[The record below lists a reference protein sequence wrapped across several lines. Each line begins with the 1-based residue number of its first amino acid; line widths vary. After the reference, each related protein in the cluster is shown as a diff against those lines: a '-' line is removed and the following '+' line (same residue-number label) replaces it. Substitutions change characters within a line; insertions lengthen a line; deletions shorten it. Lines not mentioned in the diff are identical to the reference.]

1 MSFIDRILQVPSY
14 GWETDKGEF
23 VVPTKMQLFREA
35 FSRIN
40 IFKTRRNWISLVSWV
55 MLLCFTPFLV
65 FFLFYHFSW
74 ILFGIIVVYSMV
86 IMGTHGTIWFHRYC
100 THKSYKFSH
109 PIWRII
115 TQNLVIK
122 TFPEEIYVVSHHVHH
137 VKSDVPGDPYNPKGG
152 LLYCMLSHV
161 NHQRIS
167 KDLNEEDYGKVANF
181 LRHTGI
187 SIHSYDQYK
196 KWGSVASPWYTISL
210 WLINW
215 ALWYA
220 ALYFIG
226 GGHGLPCAI
235 FTAAMMWSIFIPAF
249 NFTGHGKG
257 KDKHVDGIDFDRSN
271 LSINQNRPGWFAG
284 EWHNNHHLY
293 PGSARAGFLPYQ
305 LDLAWVYIYSMYKL
319 GAVSS
324 YHDSKKDFLKKFVH
338 NRASKVDSHL

>member
-1 MSFIDRILQVPSY
+1 MSFIDRVLQVPSY
-14 GWETDKGEF
+14 GWQSESGEL
-23 VVPTKMQLFREA
+23 VVPTIKELFKEA

-40 IFKTRRNWISLVSWV
+40 IFRSRRNWISLISWV
-55 MLLCFTPFLV
+55 MIVCFLPFL
-65 FFLFYHFSW
+65 FSFLIYFFSW
-74 ILFGIIVVYSMV
+74 KLFAVIVLYSMV
-86 IMGTHGTIWFHRYC
+86 IMGTHGTIWFHRFC

-109 PIWRII
+109 PIWRVI

-137 VKSDVPGDPYNPKGG
+137 VKPDVPGDPYNPKCGF
-152 LLYCMLSHV
+152 LSCMLAHV

-167 KDLNEEDYGKVANF
+167 KDLDESDYKKATNF
-181 LRHTGI
+181 LSHTGI
-187 SIHSYDQYK
+187 GMHSYTGYK
-196 KWGSVASPWYTISL
+196 KWGSIATPRYTISL

-215 ALWYA
+215 AFWYT

-226 GGHGLPCAI
+226 GHGLSCAI
-235 FTAAMMWSIFIPAF
+235 FTAALMWSLLIPAF

-257 KDKHVDGIDFDRSN
+257 KDKHIDGIDFDRTN
-271 LSINQNRPGWFAG
+271 LSINQTRPGLLAG

-305 LDLAWVYIYSMYKL
+305 IDLAWIYIFSLYKL

-324 YHDSKKDFLKKFVH
+324 YHDSKKDFLKKYILTK
-338 NRASKVDSHL
+338 SKNEGMMA